1 MGEMYFVGLII
12 VSMAMGCL
20 TQAAVGWLIF
30 GCGLI
35 CAAMLQYL
43 NGGRG

>member
-1 MGEMYFVGLII
+1 MDEMYFVDLII

-30 GCGLI
+30 GYGLI
-35 CAAMLQYL
+35 CAVMLKYL